1 MATIAGEFDVAA
13 EVEARDSGLRRD
25 IGTFGMAAAV
35 VNITIGAGIFSLP
48 AGMMRAAGPYAI
60 VAYLACALA
69 MAGVVLCFAEAGS
82 RVPTSGGAYGY
93 VEAAFGPLAG
103 FVMGMLT
110 WLSCVLANGGIAAA
124 LADAL
129 GGLVPVLASPAAR
142 IAIIVAALGILVAI
156 NLAGVRTASR
166 LLSWVTVVK
175 LLPLAMFVGIG
186 MFYISPARM
195 WAGDPPKVDGIGRA
209 ILLSLFAFQGMETTL
224 GASGEVRD
232 PARTLPRALIGAMA
246 FVTIFYIAIQLVA
259 QGLMGAALG
268 ASKAPLADA
277 MAGIDPRLGL
287 LILIGTVVSLGG
299 WLGSDLLGAPRM
311 LFAFARD
318 GFLPASLGKVSPR
331 TNVPAV
337 AIIVHA
343 MIGAAL
349 AITGRFEQLAV
360 LSALAGCVLYV
371 AGCAS
376 AWRLRRR
383 GVALAGKALRLPALG
398 FWCLVGIG
406 SMAALIALAQWEE
419 IGGLIAVLAAFALL
433 YAITAGSRAR
443 RRPASGHGPLG

>member
-1 MATIAGEFDVAA
+1 MVAIAGVLDIAA
-13 EVEARDSGLRRD
+13 EAEARDSGLRRD

-35 VNITIGAGIFSLP
+35 INITIGAGIFSLP

-60 VAYLACALA
+60 LAYLACALA

-110 WLSCVLANGGIAAA
+110 WLTCVLANGGIAAA

-129 GGLVPVLASPAAR
+129 GGLVPALATPFAR
-142 IAIIVAALGILVAI
+142 IAIIIGTLAGLVLI

-166 LLSWVTVVK
+166 LISAVTVAK
-175 LLPLAMFVGIG
+175 LLPLALFVGAG
-186 MFYISPARM
+186 LFHVSPARM
-195 WAGDPPKVDGIGRA
+195 WAGDPPRIEGIGRA

-246 FVTIFYIAIQLVA
+246 FITLFYIAIQLVA

-268 ASKAPLADA
+268 ASKAPLVDA
-277 MAGIDPRLGL
+277 MAAIDPRLGL
-287 LILIGTVVSLGG
+287 LLLVGTAISLGS

-318 GFLPASLGKVSPR
+318 GFLPAALGRVTPR
-331 TNVPAV
+331 TNVPALAIV
-337 AIIVHA
+337 AHA
-343 MIGAAL
+343 VIAAAL
-349 AITGRFEQLAV
+349 AISGGFEQLAV
-360 LSALAGCVLYV
+360 LSALGGCILYI
-371 AGCAS
+371 AGCAA
-376 AWRLRRR
+376 AWRLRRHA
-383 GVALAGKALRLPALG
+383 VALAGDALRLPALG
-398 FWCLVGIG
+398 FWCGVGIA
-406 SMAALIALAQWEE
+406 SMTALVALAQWNE
-419 IGGLIAVLAAFALL
+419 IGGLIGALAAFGLL
-433 YAITAGSRAR
+433 YAITARSRAR
-443 RRPASGHGPLG
+443 P